1 MLQSILYYPTID
13 IKDSAWLRCA
23 ALYWD
28 EVCSI
33 VPNRDYNRFSPE
45 ILYLQERR
53 QYRAIY
59 PKDIFTLGKPAEFS
73 NMVKRYFLHS
83 SNINRRYWKH
93 AEQANLVQLY
103 DPSLSALIYYEKIPP
118 EVRRM
123 LTEGGLI
130 RTEGDGYIETT
141 EEFATQYMRLLAEFA
156 IKYDD
161 HNIVIGTDRKSKLN
175 SIYPQ
180 TYTRKDDNAA
190 ICLMLEKCLPI
201 PANDVSFETLLD
213 FKEIHRDELLS
224 LQFKLLE
231 FERGVAECEN
241 DIMLKNHIS
250 AFRITWE
257 KVLSESE
264 KLYKAEKVN
273 FVLGSIISFIST
285 GGGMAGLAQWA
296 QQYALAKIP
305 NIAVGTA
312 VGMAGLIGIGA
323 SYRKFKERIREDMT
337 EEGFAYLISAQK
349 SGLLSNHHPVE
360 IL

>member
-1 MLQSILYYPTID
+1 M
-13 IKDSAWLRCA
+13 
-23 ALYWD
+23 
-28 EVCSI
+28 
-33 VPNRDYNRFSPE
+33 
-45 ILYLQERR
+45 
-53 QYRAIY
+53 
-59 PKDIFTLGKPAEFS
+59 
-73 NMVKRYFLHS
+73 
-83 SNINRRYWKH
+83 
-93 AEQANLVQLY
+93 
-103 DPSLSALIYYEKIPP
+103 
-118 EVRRM
+118 
-123 LTEGGLI
+123 
-130 RTEGDGYIETT
+130 
-141 EEFATQYMRLLAEFA
+141 
-156 IKYDD
+156 
-161 HNIVIGTDRKSKLN
+161 
-175 SIYPQ
+175 
-180 TYTRKDDNAA
+180 
-190 ICLMLEKCLPI
+190 
-201 PANDVSFETLLD
+201 
-213 FKEIHRDELLS
+213 
-224 LQFKLLE
+224 LE

-323 SYRKFKERIREDMT
+323 SYRKFKERIWEDMT